1 MVEPGIPS
9 VADIVDWLAQHL
21 ILTFFSL
28 FNSNYRNWKSKILAF
43 LATLVL
49 RVAL

>member
-21 ILTFFSL
+21 ILTFSPFSTPIIETGKVKYL
-28 FNSNYRNWKSKILAF
+28 LSQLP
-43 LATLVL
+43 
-49 RVAL
+49 